1 MFYLLIG
8 IIIFGL
14 VVYIVTNVR
23 SIRKSKREI
32 DGLFKKKIN

>member
-8 IIIFGL
+8 IILLGVFVY
-14 VVYIVTNVR
+14 VVTYVR

-32 DGLFKKKIN
+32 DGLFKKRIN